1 MSKFYFTF
9 GSHSQYPY
17 QNGYIIIEADSL
29 TQATE
34 YFKILF
40 PNPDKPY
47 LLRCA
52 FYYNEKQWE
61 KATENHL
68 MKYYGTYRMVF
79 TESDDVVCCLC
90 GERIN
95 RKDSHDASP
104 IMKARCCPMCNA
116 KHVIPARITLSKE
129 GTKIW
134 NS

>member
-9 GSHSQYPY
+9 GSSPTYPY
-17 QNGYIIIEADSL
+17 QNGYIIIEAETL
-29 TQATE
+29 AQAIE

-61 KATENHL
+61 KAIENHL
-68 MKYYGTYRMVF
+68 MKFYGTYRMVF
-79 TESDDVVCCLC
+79 TESDDIVCCLC

-95 RKDSHDASP
+95 RKDAHDAWP
-104 IMKARCCPMCNA
+104 IMKSRCCPTCNA
-116 KHVIPARITLSKE
+116 KHVIPARIILSKE
-129 GTKIW
+129 EAKSC